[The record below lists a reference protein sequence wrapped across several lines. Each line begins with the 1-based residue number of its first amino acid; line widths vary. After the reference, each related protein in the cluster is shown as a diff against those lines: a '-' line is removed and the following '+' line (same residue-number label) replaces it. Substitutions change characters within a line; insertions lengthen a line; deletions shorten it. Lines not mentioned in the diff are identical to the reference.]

1 MSATVTTKT
10 EMLKSHLNELVKN
23 YIEFD
28 GNNRMSKV
36 YTAKSD
42 AANNDPCMV
51 TEYIYTSPTST
62 TLKALK
68 EGHATWNSA
77 WDADFTVSV

>member
-1 MSATVTTKT
+1 MSEAVKTKT

-23 YIEFD
+23 FIEFD
-28 GNNRMSKV
+28 VNNRMSKV

-42 AANNDPCMV
+42 AADGEPCMV
-51 TEYIYTSPTST
+51 TEYIYTGPTST

-68 EGHATWNSA
+68 EGHSTWDSA